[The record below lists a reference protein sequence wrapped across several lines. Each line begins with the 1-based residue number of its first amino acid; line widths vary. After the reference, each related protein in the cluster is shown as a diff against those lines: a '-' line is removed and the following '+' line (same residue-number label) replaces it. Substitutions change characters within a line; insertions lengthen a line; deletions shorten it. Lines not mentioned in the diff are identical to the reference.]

1 MLLLSCCNVFSQ
13 ELSKDSVLSLL
24 ASHIEKDTMR
34 VKLLIEA
41 SNLLLHEVPDEAL
54 KYIDESITIAEQ
66 QKWKSG
72 LATALRQ
79 KGNIYYYMDNFVK
92 ALDLYLEALRISEET
107 NQKSLALSLYNNL
120 GNVYAD
126 IKDHDKALRNY
137 QIVLDAA
144 IQNNDT
150 VNIIRSYSNIG
161 NVKNE
166 VRNMDSAIEYFRKA
180 LELSKLIK
188 NEFFQAAVINNLG
201 ISYRHKKEYD
211 VAINYFIEA
220 ATIAEKI
227 NNKYIKTAAY
237 NSIANISLS
246 QKYFDKA
253 QIYADSALS
262 MAQSI
267 DAVVW
272 QTEAWEVLYQVYQHQ
287 KKHELALRAYQ
298 NYDILYDS
306 VLTEEKKAVLT
317 KKEMQYQLEKQD
329 LIAKSEIK
337 RQAYVKN
344 TAIIASILLLVFSA
358 IGYLLYKK
366 KRDEKQLKEIANFK
380 ANVAETKLQ
389 ALRSQMNPHFIF
401 NSLNSI
407 SDYLDKNDIE
417 KADEYLAKFSRLT
430 RSILEN
436 SEKKWVTI
444 KEDVE
449 LLKLYIEIESL
460 RLTKKLSYNFRID
473 DEIDIQNTLLP
484 PLLLQPLIENSIW
497 HGISQKE
504 GDGHILVEIIKNNQ
518 QLICAVEDNGI
529 GIKNKDILK
538 ESSMGLTITRQR
550 IEITNSLKKVKGSI
564 NYIDKPEGLRVELIL
579 PLELKF

>member
-1 MLLLSCCNVFSQ
+1 LLY
-13 ELSKDSVLSLL
+13 
-24 ASHIEKDTMR
+24 
-34 VKLLIEA
+34 EA
-41 SNLLLHEVPDEAL
+41 PDEAL

-66 QKWKSG
+66 QNWRTG
-72 LATALRQ
+72 LAYAIRQ
-79 KGNIYYYMDNFVK
+79 KGNIYYNMDNIEK
-92 ALDLYLEALRISEET
+92 ALNYFLEALRISEET
-107 NQKSLALSLYNNL
+107 NIEPLALNLHNNL
-120 GNVYAD
+120 GNIYAD
-126 IKDHDKALRNY
+126 IKDYDKSLKYY

-144 IQNNDT
+144 IQSNDT
-150 VNIIRSYSNIG
+150 ANIIRGYTNIG

-166 VRNMDSAIEYFRKA
+166 TRNMDIAIEYFGKA
-180 LELSKLIK
+180 LELSRLIK
-188 NEFFQAAVINNLG
+188 NEFFQAAIINNLG
-201 ISYRHKKEYD
+201 ISYRHKKEFD
-211 VAINYFIEA
+211 VAINHFMEA

-227 NNKYIKTAAY
+227 GNKYIEASAY
-237 NSIANISLS
+237 NSIARVSLA

-262 MAQSI
+262 MAKFI

-272 QTEAWEVLYQVYQHQ
+272 QSDAWDVLYQVYEYQ
-287 KKHELALRAYQ
+287 KKHELALLAYQ
-298 NYDILYDS
+298 NYVILYDS
-306 VLTEEKKAVLT
+306 VLTEDKKAALT

-329 LIAKSEIK
+329 VLAKAEIK
-337 RQAYVKN
+337 RQVYIKN
-344 TAIIASILLLVFSA
+344 TVIIASIVLLLFSA
-358 IGYLLYKK
+358 IGYFLYKR
-366 KRDEKQLKEIANFK
+366 KRDEQRLKEVANFK
-380 ANVAETKLQ
+380 ATMAETELK

-417 KADEYLAKFSRLT
+417 KADEYLVKFSRLT

-436 SEKKWVTI
+436 SEKKWITI

-460 RLTKKLSYNFRID
+460 RLKNKLSYNFKID
-473 DEIDIQNTLLP
+473 DEIDIQNTLIP
-484 PLLLQPLIENSIW
+484 SLLLQPLIENSIW

-504 GDGHILVEIIKNNQ
+504 DDGYILVEIIKNNQ

-529 GIKNKDILK
+529 GMKNKDIFQ

-550 IEITNSLKKVKGSI
+550 IEIINTLKDVNGSI
-564 NYIDKPEGLRVELIL
+564 IFKDKPEGLRVELSL